1 MGNILTMCTSCCK
14 ESTSYED
21 LTPDMQ
27 TRRQQQVEAAEK
39 RRIEQEKRGIG
50 NVDAVRRQQQ
60 LDAERQQ
67 REQQLSTANNTE
79 NPLKFCDL
87 IFGKYSRDLLFVSVA
102 NELK

>member
-1 MGNILTMCTSCCK
+1 MGNVLSMCTSCCK

-60 LDAERQQ
+60 LAAERAQ
-67 REQQLSTANNTE
+67 REEEMATADNGD
-79 NPLKFCDL
+79 NPLKWQ
-87 IFGKYSRDLLFVSVA
+87 V
-102 NELK
+102 N